1 MAKIVVL
8 GAGAF
13 GLALA
18 NTCID
23 ANHEVTV
30 WSAFAPELEELR
42 TKHESSKLPG
52 VKISEQISLSDD
64 LHCLDDAD
72 VAIIGIPSSF
82 VRSVAKQISPF
93 LQAKTVLVDTSKGIE
108 AETYKRMSEVIEEE
122 CPHNPVVALTG
133 PSHAE
138 ELSLGIPTTV
148 AVACKDVQYAEYI
161 QDIFTTATFR
171 LYVNTDV
178 IGCELGGAM
187 KNVIALACGISDGL
201 GYGDNTK
208 AALMTRG
215 IHEITQL
222 GMAMGAELDTFS
234 GLTGI
239 GDLIVTC
246 TSIHSRNR
254 RAGMLIG
261 QGVSPEEAVRQVGTV
276 EGYFC
281 CKVAAALAK
290 KMGATM
296 PITEELYRILF
307 EQGDVR
313 ESLHKLMGRP
323 NRHECEHYTTLDEL
337 NKLQPASGD
346 DE

>member
-1 MAKIVVL
+1 MAKITVL

-18 NTCID
+18 QTCID
-23 ANHEVTV
+23 AGHDVTV

-42 TKHESSKLPG
+42 TKHESAKLPG
-52 VKISEQISLSDD
+52 VKIKPEIQLSDD
-64 LHCLDDAD
+64 LSCLQGAD
-72 VAIIGIPSSF
+72 VAIVGIPSSF
-82 VRSVAKQISPF
+82 VRSVAKQIAPC
-93 LQAKTVLVDTSKGIE
+93 LDKNTVIVDTSKGIE
-108 AETYKRMSEVIEEE
+108 AESFKRMSEVIEEE
-122 CPHNPVVALTG
+122 CPDNPVVALTG

-138 ELSLGIPTTV
+138 ELSRGIPTTV
-148 AVACKDVQYAEYI
+148 AVACREVQHAEYI
-161 QDIFTTATFR
+161 QDIFTTPYFR

-178 IGCELGGAM
+178 VGCELGGAL

-215 IHEITQL
+215 IHEITKL

-234 GLTGI
+234 GLTGL

-246 TSIHSRNR
+246 TSVHSRNR
-254 RAGMLIG
+254 RAGMLVG
-261 QGVSPEEAVRQVGTV
+261 QGVTPEEAVRQVGTV

-281 CKVAAALAK
+281 CQAAYALAK
-290 KMGATM
+290 KRGVSM

-307 EQGDVR
+307 GGGDVR
-313 ESLHKLMGRP
+313 ESMHKLMGRP
-323 NRHECEHYTTLDEL
+323 NRHECEHYTTLEEL
-337 NKLQPASGD
+337 NKLSAAPGD
-346 DE
+346 EY

>member
-1 MAKIVVL
+1 MAKITVI

-18 NTCID
+18 NTCVD
-23 ANHEVTV
+23 AGHDVTV

-52 VKISEQISLSDD
+52 VKISEQIVLSDD
-64 LHCLDDAD
+64 LHCLDDTD

-82 VRSVAKQISPF
+82 VRSVAKQISPY
-93 LQAKTVLVDTSKGIE
+93 LNKKTVLVDTSKGIE
-108 AETYKRMSEVIEEE
+108 AKTFKRMSEVVEEE
-122 CPHNPVVALTG
+122 CPNNPVVALTG

-161 QDIFTTATFR
+161 QDIFTTSTFR

-187 KNVIALACGISDGL
+187 KNIIALACGVSDGL

-215 IHEITQL
+215 IHEITML
-222 GMAMGAELDTFS
+222 GMAMGAEVDTFG

-246 TSIHSRNR
+246 TSVHSRNR

-281 CKVAAALAK
+281 CEVAAALAK
-290 KMGATM
+290 KLGVSM
-296 PITEELYRILF
+296 PITEELNHILY
-307 EQGDVR
+307 EHGDVR

-323 NRHECEHYTTLDEL
+323 NRHECEHYTTLEQL
-337 NKLQPASGD
+337 NSMHTAPGD
-346 DE
+346 HY

>member
-1 MAKIVVL
+1 MAKITVI

-18 NTCID
+18 NTCIE
-23 ANHEVTV
+23 AAHEVTV

-42 TKHESSKLPG
+42 TKHESAKLPG
-52 VKISEQISLSDD
+52 VKINEAIQLSDD

-82 VRSVAKQISPF
+82 VRSVAKQIAPY

-108 AETYKRMSEVIEEE
+108 AGSFKRMSEVIEEE
-122 CPHNPVVALTG
+122 CPNNPVVALTG

-148 AVACKDVQYAEYI
+148 AVACKEVQYAEYI
-161 QDIFTTATFR
+161 QDIFTTSTFR

-215 IHEITQL
+215 IHEITML

-281 CKVAAALAK
+281 CQVAAALAK
-290 KMGATM
+290 ERGVNM

-323 NRHECEHYTTLDEL
+323 NRHECEHYTTLEEL
-337 NKLQPASGD
+337 NRIRTAPGD
-346 DE
+346 HY

>member
-23 ANHEVTV
+23 AGHDVTV
-30 WSAFAPELEELR
+30 WSAFAPELEELC

-52 VKISEQISLSDD
+52 VKISEQICLSDD

-82 VRSVAKQISPF
+82 VRSVAKQISPY
-93 LQAKTVLVDTSKGIE
+93 LREKTVLVDTSKGIE
-108 AETYKRMSEVIEEE
+108 AETFKRMSEVIGEE

-148 AVACKDVQYAEYI
+148 AVACEDVQYAEYI
-161 QDIFTTATFR
+161 QDIFTTSTFR

-222 GMAMGAELDTFS
+222 GLAMGAELDTFS

-246 TSIHSRNR
+246 TSVHSRNR

-281 CKVAAALAK
+281 CRVAAELAK
-290 KMGATM
+290 KMGACM
-296 PITEELYRILF
+296 PITAELYRILF

-337 NKLQPASGD
+337 SGHHSAAGGD
-346 DE
+346 D